1 MTLAVTWHILGQ
13 TEVIFTTC
21 RIADR
26 EEQVTCLK
34 RADLS
39 LCYRNHKINLS
50 VHRIWIYMW
59 RLKVVCSKH
68 TQVFCLHAIHLKQL
82 FSWNTLVQ
90 FWFPTDNQGRSHMTI
105 SLRYKRAY
113 FQPLNQQNNY
123 DLCVLV
129 TLWWSTVPYSSRKVH
144 DNETSYTNRFENHSN
159 TTSHLQSHNYTLPN
173 LMKTHAYHNWPQN
186 NKNKT
191 RIMKSQPIIIAK

>member
-21 RIADR
+21 RIVDR

-39 LCYRNHKINLS
+39 LCYRNHKRNLS

-90 FWFPTDNQGRSHMTI
+90 FWFPTDNQGRSHMTAWDTKELI
-105 SLRYKRAY
+105 
-113 FQPLNQQNNY
+113 F
-123 DLCVLV
+123 
-129 TLWWSTVPYSSRKVH
+129 
-144 DNETSYTNRFENHSN
+144 NHSI
-159 TTSHLQSHNYTLPN
+159 
-173 LMKTHAYHNWPQN
+173 
-186 NKNKT
+186 NKT
-191 RIMKSQPIIIAK
+191 TMTCVFLSLCDEVQYHTVQEKYMTMKPLIQTGLRITQTQPVIYSPIITPCRISWKHMHIIIDPKTTRIKQG